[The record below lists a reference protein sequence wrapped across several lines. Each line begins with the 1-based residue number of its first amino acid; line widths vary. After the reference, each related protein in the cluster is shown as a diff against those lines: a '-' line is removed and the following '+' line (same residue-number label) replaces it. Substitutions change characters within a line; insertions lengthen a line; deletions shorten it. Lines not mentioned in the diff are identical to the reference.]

1 MPGVIAEQAPAKAR
15 KPTKNEQRRAKKKQQ
30 KHAVS
35 PSQLS
40 AAVPLAHSAQ
50 VSDTP
55 DVVED
60 TSKVEPDAN
69 NPPKAVEPASDDPV
83 QDIPDIDDFGTADD
97 PLLQQFA
104 SVFAK
109 FQEQEADGSLK
120 EEVKPEIFYDDDDN
134 IQGEDEEEETQKRL
148 SKKARK
154 AASKLSI
161 AELKAIVRKPELV
174 EWTDTSAN
182 DPKLL
187 VSIKSARNVVPVP
200 DHWSLK
206 REYLSS
212 KRGIEKPLFAL
223 PKFIAETGI
232 SEMRDAVL
240 EKQADA
246 SLKQRQR
253 ERVQPKMG
261 KLDIDYQKLYEAFF
275 RRQTKP
281 TLTGYGDTYREGK
294 EYETNL
300 RHLKPGNLSEE
311 LQEALNIGPGAPPP
325 WLLAQ
330 QKHGPPPS
338 YPALRIPG
346 LNAPPPPGAQW
357 GFHPGGY
364 GKPPLD
370 EENHPLWGGDVF
382 GMGDPLYQQKKDED
396 RARAEAVDRTLW
408 GELQPFQDE
417 EEEEEEEESEDG
429 EEDAEDG
436 RADNA
441 GTETP
446 FGGMETPSGVQS
458 TVPTDFMGTRSM
470 AEEFD
475 LRKQRRGTETEESH
489 HGNRQAGQVLRERS
503 IKAEGFFGGERAY
516 DLNAS
521 TAPSNVPRL
530 GEQEERGRKRK
541 VGDLDVSMDPDAL
554 ERDDRLSKEE
564 VRRQYDQQRQQ
575 SGAGGWQA
583 GGIRV
588 DEEDLSQMIGEE
600 MAKRQKRDQ
609 ERERRRDG
617 GGGGGGGGRRR

>member
-1 MPGVIAEQAPAKAR
+1 MPGVIAEPAPAKAR

-30 KHAVS
+30 KDTVRQFIH
-35 PSQLS
+35 PSS
-40 AAVPLAHSAQ
+40 APNAHSVQAPEAE
-50 VSDTP
+50 SLAADI
-55 DVVED
+55 
-60 TSKVEPDAN
+60 SKRVEPDAN
-69 NPPKAVEPASDDPV
+69 NPPAAVEPAAEDPI
-83 QDIPDIDDFGTADD
+83 QDVPDIDDFGAEED

-109 FQEQEADGSLK
+109 FREQESDGTVK
-120 EEVKPEIFYDDDDN
+120 EVEKPEVFYDDDDN
-134 IQGEDEEEETQKRL
+134 IQGEDEEEELQKRL

-174 EWTDTSAN
+174 EWTDTSAQ

-187 VSIKSARNVVPVP
+187 VNIKSARNVVPVP
-200 DHWSLK
+200 DHWALK

-232 SEMRDAVL
+232 SEMREAVL

-281 TLTGYGDTYREGK
+281 SLTGYGDTYREGK

-325 WLLAQ
+325 WLLQQ

-370 EENHPLWGGDVF
+370 EENNPLWGGDVF
-382 GMGDPLYQQKKDED
+382 GMGDPLYQQKKDEEK
-396 RARAEAVDRTLW
+396 ARAEAVDRTLW
-408 GELQPFQDE
+408 GELQPFQEE

-429 EEDAEDG
+429 DEEADESKG
-436 RADNA
+436 DNA
-441 GTETP
+441 GMETP

-458 TVPTDFMGTRSM
+458 TIPTDFGGTRSM

-489 HGNRQAGQVLRERS
+489 YGGRQAGQVLRERS
-503 IKAEGFFGGERAY
+503 IKAEGFFGGQHAY

-521 TAPSNVPRL
+521 NAPSNVPRL
-530 GEQEERGRKRK
+530 GEQDDRGRKRK
-541 VGDLDVSMDPDAL
+541 AGDLDVSIDADAL

-564 VRRQYDQQRQQ
+564 VKRRYETQRQQ
-575 SGAGGWQA
+575 EGAGNWQS
-583 GGIRV
+583 GGMSV
-588 DEEDLSQMIGEE
+588 DQDDLSQMIAEE
-600 MAKRQKRDQ
+600 SAKRQKRDQ
-609 ERERRRDG
+609 EREKGRRE
-617 GGGGGGGGRRR
+617 GGGRRR